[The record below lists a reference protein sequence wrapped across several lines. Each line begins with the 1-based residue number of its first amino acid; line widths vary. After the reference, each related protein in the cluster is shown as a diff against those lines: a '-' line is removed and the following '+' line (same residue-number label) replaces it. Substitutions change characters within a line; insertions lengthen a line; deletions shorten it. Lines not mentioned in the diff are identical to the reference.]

1 MTLPQLHLSAVTRL
15 HGELLAQLAHLD
27 QLGEHVAAAH
37 LAAAIDA
44 LEERLDRPHTERVR
58 DSKDD
63 PVEAMARG
71 LIARFGE
78 QATDAAR
85 HQMHG
90 AAGQVLLVWAAIA
103 SRIDQI
109 QCRQSISAC

>member
-1 MTLPQLHLSAVTRL
+1 MMLPQLSLPAITRL
-15 HGELLAQLAHLD
+15 HGELLGHLAQLD

-37 LAAAIDA
+37 LAAAIDS
-44 LEERLDRPHTERVR
+44 LEERIDGPRVEMVR
-58 DSKDD
+58 NSKGD

-78 QATDAAR
+78 QAADAAR
-85 HQMHG
+85 RQMQG
-90 AAGQVLLVWAAIA
+90 ASGQVLLTWAAIA

-109 QCRQSISAC
+109 HCRQTISPA